1 MASSIKVESF
11 VKIDFPNLNIFN
23 WLIAKL
29 VFILGNEF
37 GNNLWEI
44 IFDKIN
50 LEIILL
56 LICEIEDI

>member
-29 VFILGNEF
+29 VFILANEYA
-37 GNNLWEI
+37 
-44 IFDKIN
+44 KI
-50 LEIILL
+50 LEIINGKLVL
-56 LICEIEDI
+56 TKSI